1 MEYLTLLEASKLQTT
16 NALRAGVISTFA
28 ESSAVL
34 ERLPFYNIAGNSYT
48 YNREETLPNVAFRAV
63 NATYTADTG
72 ILNPLTESLV
82 ILGGLSQVDRILIK
96 SQGNQNS
103 IRAIHDSMKSKAA
116 SLEYTRC
123 FFKGD
128 SSVTATEF
136 DGLQKR
142 LVSQQIIDMAGTLT
156 LDALDQ
162 LIDAV
167 QGSPSVLFMNKTM
180 RRKVNALM
188 RAAGHATETVS
199 DAFGRQI
206 NSYSSIP
213 IGIIEEDKD
222 GDAILDFCEDA
233 GTTTSIYAC
242 RFGFDMLSGLQNG
255 TVDVEDLGLVET
267 QYKTLIEWLTGL
279 VVWHGKSAARLYG
292 ITNT

>member
-1 MEYLTLLEASKLQTT
+1 MEYLTLLEASKLET

-34 ERLPFYNIAGNSYT
+34 ERLPFYGILGNSYT
-48 YNREETLPNVAFRAV
+48 YNREQTLPNVSFRAV
-63 NATYTADTG
+63 NASYTADTG
-72 ILNPLTESLV
+72 VLNPMTESLV
-82 ILGGLSQVDRILIK
+82 ILGGLSQVDRILVK
-96 SQGNQNS
+96 SQGNQNN
-103 IRAIHDSMKSKAA
+103 IRAIHDGMKAKAA

-128 SSVTATEF
+128 TATTAEEF

-142 LVSQQIIDMAGTLT
+142 LVGDQLINMSGTLT

-162 LIDAV
+162 LVDAI
-167 QGSPSVLFMNKTM
+167 QGTPSVLFMNKTM
-180 RRKVNALM
+180 RRKVNALV
-188 RAAGHATETVS
+188 RAAGSAIETVN

-206 NSYSSIP
+206 NAYGSIP

-222 GDAILDFCEDA
+222 GDAILDFDED
-233 GTTTSIYAC
+233 GSTTSIYAV
-242 RFGFDMLSGLQNG
+242 RMGFDMLSGLQNG
-255 TVDVEDLGLVET
+255 GIDVEDLGLVET
-267 QYKTLIEWLTGL
+267 FYKTLIEWLVGL
-279 VVWHGKSAARLYG
+279 CIWHGKSAARLYG